1 MTDII
6 IINPAQFFEKRL
18 ELDKDTVIFKK
29 YDDIFKKYP
38 CFSNTQINLFVPPK
52 NDYSSRGHELRESFK
67 GNSRYNNYNNKKSHF
82 NDEKPPYADRKPKDL
97 NKIIL
102 GILNVLNNDNYHK
115 MFTKI
120 RLMKN
125 EHNICKIIVEI
136 LDKCSIQVF
145 YLNIYMK
152 LIEDIV
158 NVCNDTESKIAVES
172 INKFVNNYI
181 DNTEWM
187 NEYVIIE
194 KEDDYNSFCNIQK
207 LKSLL
212 IAKNMMINRLMT
224 IFNLEK
230 TVEEYGYIIINDLK
244 KTLEQKN
251 ENVCILLI
259 QMLIYMLK
267 TVKPLIKKIFDID
280 HKYIYSRV
288 TGSKTRF
295 VIDEFLAILK
305 S

>member
-6 IINPAQFFEKRL
+6 IINPSHFFEKRL
-18 ELDKDTVIFKK
+18 ELDKETSIYKK
-29 YDDIFKKYP
+29 YDDLFKKYQ

-52 NDYSSRGHELRESFK
+52 NDYSFK
-67 GNSRYNNYNNKKSHF
+67 GNNRYNNKKNHF
-82 NDEKPPYADRKPKDL
+82 NDERPTYADRKPKDL

-125 EHNICKIIVEI
+125 EHNISKIILEI

-145 YLNIYMK
+145 YLNIYMR

-158 NVCNDTESKIAVES
+158 NICSDIESKIAIEA
-172 INKFVNNYI
+172 INKFVNYYI
-181 DNTEWM
+181 DNSEWM
-187 NEYVIIE
+187 NEYIAID
-194 KEDDYNSFCNIQK
+194 KDDEYNSFCNSQK

-230 TVEEYGYIIINDLK
+230 SVEEYGYIIITDLK
-244 KTLEQKN
+244 KTLELKN

-267 TVKPLIKKIFDID
+267 TVKPLVKKIFDID

-288 TGSKTRF
+288 VGSKTKF